1 LTPSSS
7 AGSRE
12 RAGTRRG
19 MKATTA
25 AAPRFEGYGFSKD
38 KITQLVTG
46 TDAFA
51 KSLEAKV
58 AALKVA
64 L

>member
-1 LTPSSS
+1 MWTIVDVLVFIV
-7 AGSRE
+7 GF
-12 RAGTRRG
+12 
-19 MKATTA
+19 A
-25 AAPRFEGYGFSKD
+25 ACWFSKD

-58 AALKVA
+58 AALKAV